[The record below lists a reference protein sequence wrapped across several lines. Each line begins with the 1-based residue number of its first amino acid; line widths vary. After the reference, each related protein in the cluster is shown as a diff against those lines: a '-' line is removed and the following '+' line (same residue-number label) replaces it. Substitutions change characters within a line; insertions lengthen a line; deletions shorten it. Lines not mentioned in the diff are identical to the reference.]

1 MTKKKFS
8 SKQAI
13 KEIKALFENAKESFE
28 KNKEL
33 ANNYVRK
40 ARNLA
45 MKYRMRLP
53 KEIKRKFCK
62 NCYSYLVPG
71 KNSRV
76 RTKEGKVVITCFEC
90 KGFTRIPYVREIKE
104 KRKVLS

>member
-8 SKQAI
+8 NKEAI
-13 KEIKALFENAKESFE
+13 KEIKSFFETAEKSFE
-28 KNKEL
+28 KSKEL

-45 MKYRMRLP
+45 MKHRMKLP
-53 KEIKRKFCK
+53 LELRRKFCK
-62 NCYSYLVPG
+62 TCYSYLIPG

-76 RTKEGKVVITCFEC
+76 RVSKGKVVISCFEC
-90 KGFTRIPYVREIKE
+90 KGFTRIPYVKEIKK
-104 KRKVLS
+104 KRKHL

>member
-8 SKQAI
+8 NKQAMT
-13 KEIKALFENAKESFE
+13 EIKVLFEKSKELFG

-45 MKYRMRLP
+45 MKHRMRLP
-53 KEIKRKFCK
+53 LELRRKFCK
-62 NCYSYLVPG
+62 DCYSYLVPG
-71 KNSRV
+71 TNSRV

-90 KGFTRIPYVREIKE
+90 KGFTRIPHIKEIKE
-104 KRKVLS
+104 KRKQL